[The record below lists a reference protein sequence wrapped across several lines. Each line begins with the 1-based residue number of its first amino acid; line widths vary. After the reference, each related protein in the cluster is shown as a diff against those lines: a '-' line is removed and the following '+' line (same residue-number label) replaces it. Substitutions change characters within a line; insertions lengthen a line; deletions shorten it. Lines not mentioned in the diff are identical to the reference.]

1 MNRRFGFSG
10 ASLGIE
16 GFVEYLQL
24 LDRLGGLT
32 GLGEL
37 VGQHEP
43 DIILS
48 RAKIGELLECLE
60 RVGVP
65 ACAVHTIRVL
75 EEVFLGVAVEALL
88 GRDLTKLVV
97 DLMARR
103 RVTQD
108 LVAESDGVVQ
118 IAAIRV

>member
-1 MNRRFGFSG
+1 MNPLNRRFGFSG

-37 VGQHEP
+37 VGQHQP

-48 RAKIGELLECLE
+48 RAKIRELLECLE
-60 RVGVP
+60 RVGVTTR
-65 ACAVHTIRVL
+65 AVHAVRVL
-75 EEVFLGVAVEALL
+75 EEVFLGVAVEAFL
-88 GRDLTKLVV
+88 GRDLTELVV
-97 DLMARR
+97 DLMARG
-103 RVTQD
+103 RVAQD
-108 LVAESDGVVQ
+108 LVAEGDGVV
-118 IAAIRV
+118 R